1 RRHRSRHRP
10 KRRGQRL
17 MTARS
22 TTGVVFTRELGAHD
36 NAKLV
41 AVTAAATRA
50 QLCGTCPSRN
60 SV

>member
-1 RRHRSRHRP
+1 
-10 KRRGQRL
+10 